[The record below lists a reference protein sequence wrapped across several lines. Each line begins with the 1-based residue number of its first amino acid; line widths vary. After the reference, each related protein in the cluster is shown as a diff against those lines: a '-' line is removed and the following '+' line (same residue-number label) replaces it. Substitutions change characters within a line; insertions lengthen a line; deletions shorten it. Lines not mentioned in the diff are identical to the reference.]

1 MKISIIGAG
10 QVGSTTAFLLALKE
24 LADEVVMVDLNSSV
38 LGKALDMNCCS
49 PLEGFRTK
57 ITGSTDYSAIRDSA
71 VVVITA
77 GLARTPG
84 MSRED
89 LLLKNKEIVEG
100 VASKIKEY
108 SPEAVVIVVTNPLD
122 VMAYIAW
129 KASGFPKQRVMGMA
143 GTLDSARLKYFLGEE
158 LKTDPHEIEG
168 LVLGAHGDSMVAMPS
183 LTKIGGKA
191 VDQHLSPEKLQKIIA
206 RTQNCGA
213 EIVNLLKTGSA
224 YYSPASSVVTMVQ
237 SVIKDEKKIV
247 PCSVC
252 VEGEYG
258 YSGIFLG
265 LPAILGKDGVEKIIE
280 YPLAPEAK
288 ALLNK
293 SAEETLKIIQGL
305 AA

>member
-24 LADEVVMVDLNSSV
+24 LADEVVMVDINPSV

-57 ITGSTDYSAIRDSA
+57 ITGSTDYSAISGSA

-100 VASKIKEY
+100 AASKIKEF

-122 VMAYIAW
+122 VMAYVAW
-129 KASGFPKQRVMGMA
+129 KATGFPKQRVMGMA
-143 GTLDSARLKYFLGEE
+143 GTLDSARLKYFLSEE
-158 LKTDPHEIEG
+158 LGANPREIEG
-168 LVLGAHGDSMVAMPS
+168 LVLGAHGDSMVAMPA
-183 LTKIGGKA
+183 LTKIGGKP
-191 VDQHLSPEKLQKIIA
+191 VGQHLSPEKLQKIIS

-237 SVIKDEKKIV
+237 SVINDERKVV

-252 VEGEYG
+252 ADGEYG

-265 LPAILGKDGVEKIIE
+265 LPAVLGKDGVEKIIE